1 MEIERYQVMPTELHH
16 ACCGGGSRIEIDQ
29 RWFRQTRYIR
39 AMLDVL
45 FAQKIITDKTAICI
59 DHAFSELYSVYSDM
73 QCAVRSE
80 TIRELKQDGVRPN
93 CE

>member
-1 MEIERYQVMPTELHH
+1 MEKERYQVMPTELYH
-16 ACCGGGSRIEIDQ
+16 ALCNGGSSIEIDQ

-45 FAQKIITDKTAICI
+45 FTQKIITDKTAMCI
-59 DHAFSELYSVYSDM
+59 DRAFSELYSIYSDM
-73 QCAVRSE
+73 RCAVRSE
-80 TIRELKQDGVRPN
+80 TIRELSQDGVRPN

>member
-16 ACCGGGSRIEIDQ
+16 VCCGGEPRIEIDQ

-45 FAQKIITDKTAICI
+45 FAQKIITDKTAMCI
-59 DHAFSELYSVYSDM
+59 DRAFSELYGIYSNM
-73 QCAVRSE
+73 QCVVRSE